1 MFFLLVCFENRF
13 AMLSSADLE
22 AVDTL
27 LVKPSFDFVSSIP
40 VVSVQL

>member
-1 MFFLLVCFENRF
+1 MFFLLACFENRF

-27 LVKPSFDFVSSIP
+27 LLKPSFDFVSSIP